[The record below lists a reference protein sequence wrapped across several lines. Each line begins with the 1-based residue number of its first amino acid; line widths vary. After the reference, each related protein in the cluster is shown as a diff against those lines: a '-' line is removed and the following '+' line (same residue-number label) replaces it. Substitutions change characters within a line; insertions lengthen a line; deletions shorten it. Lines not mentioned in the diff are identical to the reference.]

1 MLDNTTWAFVGLLLF
16 FGVLAYYGVF
26 GTVGRLLDKRG
37 AEVTA
42 ELEAAQLL
50 RREAEALLAEYQ
62 QKRATAEKDAAEII
76 AHAEAEAK
84 RMTADAEVALK
95 ELIEH
100 RTRTVEAKIAHA
112 EAAAVAEVRGVAI
125 DMAIAASKRL
135 LAEKVQ
141 GEVAADLISKGV
153 DEVKARFS

>member
-1 MLDNTTWAFVGLLLF
+1 MLDNTTWAFVGLVLF
-16 FGVLAYYGVF
+16 FVVLAYYGVF
-26 GTVGRLLDKRG
+26 GTIGRMLDKR
-37 AEVTA
+37 AEEVTA
-42 ELEAAQLL
+42 ELDAAQRL

-62 QKRATAEKDAAEII
+62 QKRVAAEKDAADII

-84 RMTADAEVALK
+84 RMAADAEVALK

-100 RTRTVEAKIAHA
+100 RTRTVESKIAHA
-112 EAAAVAEVRGVAI
+112 EAAAVAEVRAVAI

>member
-1 MLDNTTWAFVGLLLF
+1 MFDNTTWAFVGLILF
-16 FGVLAYYGVF
+16 CAVLGYYGVF
-26 GTVGRLLDKRG
+26 GMVNRMLDKRAG
-37 AEVTA
+37 EVTA
-42 ELEAAQLL
+42 ELDAAQQL

-62 QKRATAEKDAAEII
+62 QKRVAAEQDAAEII

-95 ELIEH
+95 ELIEQ

-112 EAAAVAEVRGVAI
+112 EAAAVAEVRSVAI
-125 DMAIAASKRL
+125 DMAMAASKHL

-141 GEVAADLISKGV
+141 GKVASDLISSGV
-153 DEVKARFS
+153 EEVKARFG

>member
-1 MLDNTTWAFVGLLLF
+1 MLDNTTWAFVGLVLF
-16 FGVLAYYGVF
+16 FAVLAYYGVF
-26 GTVGRLLDKRG
+26 GMVGRMLDKRA

-42 ELEAAQLL
+42 ELDAAQRL

-62 QKRATAEKDAAEII
+62 HKRVIAEQDAAEII

-95 ELIEH
+95 ELIEQ

-112 EAAAVAEVRGVAI
+112 EAAAVAEVRAVAI
-125 DMAIAASKRL
+125 DMAIAASKSL
-135 LAEKVQ
+135 LTEKVQ
-141 GEVAADLISKGV
+141 GKVAADLISSGV
-153 DEVKARFS
+153 GEVKARFG

>member
-1 MLDNTTWAFVGLLLF
+1 MLDNTTWAFVGLILF
-16 FGVLAYYGVF
+16 FIVLAYYGVF
-26 GTVGRLLDKRG
+26 GTVGRMLDKR
-37 AEVTA
+37 ADEVTA
-42 ELEAAQLL
+42 ELDAAQRL

-62 QKRATAEKDAAEII
+62 QKRVAAEKDAAEII

-100 RTRTVEAKIAHA
+100 RTRTVEVKIAHA
-112 EAAAVAEVRGVAI
+112 EAAAVAEVRAVAI

-135 LAEKVQ
+135 LTDKVQ
-141 GEVAADLISKGV
+141 GEVASELISKGV

>member
-1 MLDNTTWAFVGLLLF
+1 MLDNTTWAFVGLIIF
-16 FGVLAYYGVF
+16 FAVLAYYGVF
-26 GTVGRLLDKRG
+26 GTVGRMLDKRG
-37 AEVTA
+37 EEVTA
-42 ELEAAQLL
+42 ELDAAQSL

-62 QKRATAEKDAAEII
+62 QKRVAAEKDAAEII

-100 RTRTVEAKIAHA
+100 RTRTVETKIAHA
-112 EAAAVAEVRGVAI
+112 EAAAVAEVRAVAI
-125 DMAIAASKRL
+125 DMAIAASKHL

-141 GEVAADLISKGV
+141 GKVAADLISKGV
-153 DEVKARFS
+153 DEVKTRFS

>member
-1 MLDNTTWAFVGLLLF
+1 MLDNTTWAFVGLILF
-16 FGVLAYYGVF
+16 FVVLAYYGVF
-26 GTVGRLLDKRG
+26 GTVGRMLDKRG
-37 AEVTA
+37 EEVTA
-42 ELEAAQLL
+42 ELEAAQRL

-62 QKRATAEKDAAEII
+62 QKRAAAEKDAAEII
-76 AHAEAEAK
+76 AHAEDEAK

-112 EAAAVAEVRGVAI
+112 EAAAVAEVRAVAI
-125 DMAIAASKRL
+125 DMAIAASRRL
-135 LAEKVQ
+135 LTEKVQ

-153 DEVKARFS
+153 DEVKARFG

>member
-1 MLDNTTWAFVGLLLF
+1 MFDNTTWAFVGLVLF
-16 FGVLAYYGVF
+16 FAVLGYYGVF
-26 GTVGRLLDKRG
+26 GMVTRMLDKR
-37 AEVTA
+37 AEEVTA
-42 ELEAAQLL
+42 ELDAAQQL

-62 QKRATAEKDAAEII
+62 QKRIVAEQDAAEII

-95 ELIEH
+95 ELIEQ

-112 EAAAVAEVRGVAI
+112 EAAAVAEVRAVAI
-125 DMAIAASKRL
+125 DMAIAASKHL

-141 GEVAADLISKGV
+141 GKVAADLISNGV
-153 DEVKARFS
+153 DEVKARFG

>member
-1 MLDNTTWAFVGLLLF
+1 MLDNTTWAFVGLVLF
-16 FGVLAYYGVF
+16 FVVLAYYGVF
-26 GTVGRLLDKRG
+26 GKVGRMLDKR
-37 AEVTA
+37 AEQVTA
-42 ELEAAQLL
+42 ELDAAQLL

-62 QKRATAEKDAAEII
+62 QKRAAAEKDAAEII

-100 RTRTVEAKIAHA
+100 RTRTVEVKIAHA
-112 EAAAVAEVRGVAI
+112 EAAAVAEVRAVAV

-135 LAEKVQ
+135 LKEKVQ

>member
-1 MLDNTTWAFVGLLLF
+1 MLDNTTWAFVGLILF
-16 FGVLAYYGVF
+16 FVVLGYYGVF
-26 GTVGRLLDKRG
+26 GKVGRMLDKRG
-37 AEVTA
+37 EEVTA
-42 ELEAAQLL
+42 ELDAAKLL

-62 QKRATAEKDAAEII
+62 QKRIAAEKDAAEII

-112 EAAAVAEVRGVAI
+112 EAAAVAEVRAVAV
-125 DMAIAASKRL
+125 DMAIAASRRL
-135 LAEKVQ
+135 LKEKVQ

>member
-1 MLDNTTWAFVGLLLF
+1 MLDNTTWAFVGLILF
-16 FGVLAYYGVF
+16 FVVLAYYGVF
-26 GTVGRLLDKRG
+26 GTVGRMLDKR
-37 AEVTA
+37 ADEVTA
-42 ELEAAQLL
+42 ELDAAQCL

-62 QKRATAEKDAAEII
+62 QKRVAAEKDAAEII

-100 RTRTVEAKIAHA
+100 RTRTVEVKIAHA
-112 EAAAVAEVRGVAI
+112 EAAAVAEVRAVAI

-135 LAEKVQ
+135 LTEKVQ
-141 GEVAADLISKGV
+141 GEVASELISKGV